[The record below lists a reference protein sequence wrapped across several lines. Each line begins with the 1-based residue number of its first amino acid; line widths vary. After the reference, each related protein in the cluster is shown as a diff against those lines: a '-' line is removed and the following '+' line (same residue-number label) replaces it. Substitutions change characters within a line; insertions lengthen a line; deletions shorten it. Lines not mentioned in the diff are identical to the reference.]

1 LLAGNPCDR
10 YDCPVFSYPK
20 KIPHMKKL
28 ENHFEHFLFTSRWL
42 IAPVYLALV
51 LSLVVLL
58 VKAGKQL
65 WFLLSNLFT
74 ASDNEII
81 MGVLSLVD
89 ISLVMNLLVII
100 IFSGYENFVS
110 KMEDL
115 HGHADRP
122 DWMGHIGFT
131 DLKLKLIGSIVAISG
146 VELLKT
152 FMGVDNYTDR
162 HMAWMIGIHLT
173 FVVSGVLYAVMD
185 KISHHS
191 HSGHGNQT
199 NQRDSH

>member
-1 LLAGNPCDR
+1 
-10 YDCPVFSYPK
+10 
-20 KIPHMKKL
+20 MKKL

-51 LSLVVLL
+51 LALFTLL
-58 VKAGKQL
+58 VKVAKQL
-65 WFLLSNLFT
+65 WELVSTVLT
-74 ASDNEII
+74 ADGNQII
-81 MGVLSLVD
+81 MGVLSIVD
-89 ISLVMNLLVII
+89 ISLIMNLLIII

-146 VELLKT
+146 VELLKA
-152 FMGVDNYTDR
+152 FMSVDLYSDR
-162 HMAWMIGIHLT
+162 HMAWMVGIHLT
-173 FVVSGVLYAVMD
+173 FVVSGVLYAFMD
-185 KISHHS
+185 KISHSIPSS
-191 HSGHGNQT
+191 HATHDST
-199 NQRDSH
+199 NKSSNDSH